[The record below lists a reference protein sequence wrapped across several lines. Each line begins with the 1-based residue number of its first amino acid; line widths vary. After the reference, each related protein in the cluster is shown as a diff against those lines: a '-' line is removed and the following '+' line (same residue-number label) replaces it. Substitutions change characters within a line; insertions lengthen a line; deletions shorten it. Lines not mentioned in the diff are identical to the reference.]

1 MHFSTVAGQRGLMPV
16 FLMAAAVAAA
26 SPLQA
31 VAQARA
37 AASATASTSTSS
49 TASTSTATAAP
60 ASSPTQLSTWQPTR
74 PIRLI
79 VPYAPGGSSDV
90 IARAVAAEMAKGLGK
105 AVVVENKGGG
115 QGTIATQEVARAR
128 ADGYTLLLGHVG
140 TFAVNPAMMPNLGY
154 DVNRDFAPITLLAR
168 LPMVFAVSST
178 TPAATLAEFVTLAKS
193 KPGALNY
200 GSAGNGSA
208 GHLAFEMLKTA
219 AGIDVTHVPYKGT
232 GAQIADLIAGHI
244 DAAAAGTPGLLP
256 HVQAQKIRLL
266 AVGSTKRLPVLAD
279 LPTVAES
286 GYPGFESS
294 QWFGLLAPA
303 NTPANV
309 VARLHAE
316 ALKALR
322 SDAVQHRLEHDSS
335 ETLGQGPE
343 QFKTFIR
350 SEGERWAKVVHAARL
365 QAN

>member
-1 MHFSTVAGQRGLMPV
+1 MQVSPVTARRGRVP
-16 FLMAAAVAAA
+16 FWCAVTAIAAA
-26 SPLQA
+26 SITVSAPS
-31 VAQARA
+31 VAQ
-37 AASATASTSTSS
+37 
-49 TASTSTATAAP
+49 
-60 ASSPTQLSTWQPTR
+60 TWQPGR
-74 PIRLI
+74 PIRLL

-90 IARAVAAEMAKGLGK
+90 IARAIATEMAKGLGK

-128 ADGYTLLLGHVG
+128 PDGYTLLLGHVG

-154 DVNRDFAPITLLAR
+154 DVNKDFAPITLLAR
-168 LPMVFAVSST
+168 LPMVFAAGMN
-178 TPAATLAEFVTLAKS
+178 TPANTLAEFVTLAKS

-232 GAQIADLIAGHI
+232 GAQIADLLAGHI

-256 HVQAQKIRLL
+256 HVQAQKVRLL
-266 AVGSTKRLPVLAD
+266 AVGSAKRLPVLPD
-279 LPTVAES
+279 LPTVAEL

-294 QWFGLLAPA
+294 QWFGILAPA
-303 NTPANV
+303 NTPPEV
-309 VARLHAE
+309 ITRLNAE

-322 SDAVQHRLEHDSS
+322 SDAVQQRLEHDSS
-335 ETLGQGPE
+335 ETMGQGPAE
-343 QFKTFIR
+343 FAAFIR
-350 SEGERWAKVVHAARL
+350 TEGERWAKVVHAARL